1 MKAKGENGTVN
12 GSERATRVRISDFG
26 FRIVKKARIVK
37 TARLSSIRIPYSAIR
52 NRAARSLPLAFL
64 LLLPFAFACD
74 SDGRS
79 AEPRI
84 SPDTARRELFL
95 RGYSYR
101 EDVFL
106 DSAKDGEPVGVKL
119 FVLAGMSPEV
129 RNEQGE
135 TPLLLT
141 ARYDRAKAARALLE
155 SGADVNA
162 RDRLGVTPLMRAVL
176 NSSVETVKTYVE
188 FKPDLNAKTTDP
200 EAPGSTALMYAVA
213 KNRPE
218 VVDLL
223 LDAGADVNLSDG
235 VFGTA
240 LTWAAY
246 YNRDDIAARLLDRGA
261 DPNFVNRDGDTAL
274 MFAAARG
281 STRLVQTLLEHGAD
295 ATAKN
300 KEGKSVLK
308 WAEGRPEVVK
318 LIQDAIAAKRK
329 TPNGNAGAQNDG
341 R

>member
-1 MKAKGENGTVN
+1 MKAKGENRTAN
-12 GSERATRVRISDFG
+12 GSERAARFRNAECGLRISDCKDSAAP
-26 FRIVKKARIVK
+26 IVPQSA
-37 TARLSSIRIPYSAIR
+37 IRIPKS
-52 NRAARSLPLAFL
+52 SHPLLLAVL
-64 LLLPFAFACD
+64 LLLPFALACD

-119 FVLAGMSPEV
+119 FVLAGMSPEI

-141 ARYDRAKAARALLE
+141 ARFDRAKAARALLE
-155 SGADVNA
+155 AGADVNA

-176 NSSVETVKTYVE
+176 NASVETVKTYVE
-188 FKPDLNAKTTDP
+188 FKPNLNAKTTDP

-223 LDAGADVNLSDG
+223 LDAGADVNLSDA

-246 YNRDDIAARLLDRGA
+246 YNRDDIAARLLERGA
-261 DPNFVNRDGDTAL
+261 DPNFVNPEGDTAL

-281 STRLVQTLLEHGAD
+281 STRLVQSLLEHGAD
-295 ATAKN
+295 AAAKN
-300 KEGKSVLK
+300 REGKTVLK

-318 LIQDAIAAKRK
+318 LIQDAATAKKKGVAANDN
-329 TPNGNAGAQNDG
+329 TQMNG

>member
-1 MKAKGENGTVN
+1 MKSKGKSQKSKVGREDGVRR
-12 GSERATRVRISDFG
+12 GPHPSSFEDERQRGLHRRRMKRAT
-26 FRIVKKARIVK
+26 
-37 TARLSSIRIPYSAIR
+37 P
-52 NRAARSLPLAFL
+52 ARSSL
-64 LLLPFAFACD
+64 LLIFAFCLLSFAFACD
-74 SDGRS
+74 DGS
-79 AEPRI
+79 NAQTQI

-119 FVLAGMSPEV
+119 FVLAGMSPEL

-141 ARYDRAKAARALLE
+141 ARFDRAKAARALLE

-176 NSSVETVKTYVE
+176 NASVETVKTFVE

-223 LDAGADVNLSDG
+223 LDAGADINESDD

-274 MFAAARG
+274 MLASARG
-281 STRLVQTLLEHGAD
+281 STRLVQSLLEHGAD
-295 ATAKN
+295 AAAKN
-300 KEGKSVLK
+300 KEGKTMLK
-308 WAEGRPEVVK
+308 WASGRPEVVK
-318 LIQDAIAAKRK
+318 LIQDAAAAKRK
-329 TPNGNAGAQNDG
+329 TPASEAGARNDG